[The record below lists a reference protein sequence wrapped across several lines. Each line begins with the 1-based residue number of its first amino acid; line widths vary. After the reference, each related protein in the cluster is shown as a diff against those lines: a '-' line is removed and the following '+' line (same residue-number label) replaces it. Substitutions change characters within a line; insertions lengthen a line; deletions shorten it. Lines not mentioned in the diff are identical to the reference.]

1 MPLTFCRSSYGL
13 FVPNDG
19 NGRSTE
25 VAAVSISFVK
35 RYTLKTTGVLRG

>member
-1 MPLTFCRSSYGL
+1 MDF

-35 RYTLKTTGVLRG
+35 RYTLKATGVLRG